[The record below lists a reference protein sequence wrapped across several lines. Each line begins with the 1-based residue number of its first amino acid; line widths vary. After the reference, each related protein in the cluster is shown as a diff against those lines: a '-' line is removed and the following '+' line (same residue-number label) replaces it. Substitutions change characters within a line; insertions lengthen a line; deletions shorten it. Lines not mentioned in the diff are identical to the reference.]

1 MPLGG
6 CLSILVAL
14 IVVAVVGYVG
24 VTKGMDS
31 INDRFSGP
39 DDFDGAGTGAVTF
52 EVRDGESIST
62 VGMNLEQAGVVA
74 SVEAF
79 SDAVDQSGKSIQTG
93 IFPLKQQMSA
103 ARAVAVLVDREQ
115 RLSSLTLLPGKTVQE
130 IVKLLGADTD
140 FSRSDYQQALD
151 DPDTLGLPADADG
164 NAEGYLYPGQYYI
177 GPDSTAASIL
187 RAMVDRY
194 KQTAEKVDLAGAAKR
209 LGYTEHELLT
219 VASLVQAEAPA
230 KDMPKVARVV
240 YNRLEIDP
248 NPAAGF
254 LQIDATVNYA
264 LGRGPITRLTTAEI
278 NSVADSPY
286 NTYRQKG
293 LPPGPIEA
301 PGEAALEAAANPADG
316 PWFFYVTVNLRT
328 QKTKF
333 TDDYDEFLRFSGE
346 LDDYCA
352 TQSDRC

>member
-1 MPLGG
+1 
-6 CLSILVAL
+6 
-14 IVVAVVGYVG
+14 
-24 VTKGMDS
+24 
-31 INDRFSGP
+31 
-39 DDFDGAGTGAVTF
+39 
-52 EVRDGESIST
+52 
-62 VGMNLEQAGVVA
+62 MNLEQAGVVA

-264 LGRGPITRLTTAEI
+264 LGRGPITRLTIAEI
-278 NSVADSPY
+278 DSVADSPY